1 MSANQKPVLFI
12 MVRAPMAGRAK
23 TRLAAKIGVAEAI
36 RFYRAMSRSL
46 AIRLGNDPRWETII
60 AVTPDEE
67 VDNLSWPAHLPRIP
81 QRIGNLGDRMQRLLD
96 LGRGRRAM
104 VIGSDI
110 PGIRPNH
117 IAHAIS
123 ALGQKSA
130 VFGPAPDGG
139 YWLVGSRG
147 TPRVQDFFSG
157 IRWSSQHT
165 LADTVA
171 RLGAENVTLIDYLED
186 VDEAAEYQVWKALA
200 GRVIR

>member
-1 MSANQKPVLFI
+1 

-23 TRLAAKIGVAEAI
+23 TRLAAKIGVAEAV

-46 AIRLGNDPRWETII
+46 AIRLGNDQRWETII

-117 IAHAIS
+117 IARAIS
-123 ALGQKSA
+123 ALGQKPA

-147 TPRVQDFFSG
+147 TPRVLDFFSG